1 MSPSLLVPRDVA
13 LAHRRAQLPAQLT
26 AAALDSDLFWTTEA
40 VIEQVG
46 NLGVYPAP
54 RGHKVAVL
62 LVKPP
67 KTLGAIELPDDLR
80 ERKTVASTTGVVLGM
95 GPRAYQDEDRFPGR
109 VADCAPGEV
118 VLIPKYAG
126 SVIRVPGRNGET
138 FSIAFIED
146 DQVIAG
152 WGDASI
158 HASEG
163 QDDQPEEPR
172 APAEAA

>member
-1 MSPSLLVPRDVA
+1 LSPSLLVPTSVA
-13 LAHRRAQLPAQLT
+13 DARRRQLLPAVLT
-26 AAALDSDLFWTTEA
+26 AAALDSDLFWTTDA

-80 ERKTVASTTGVVLGM
+80 ERKTLASTTGVVLGM
-95 GPRAYQDEDRFPGR
+95 GPRAYQDEDRFPGG
-109 VADCAPGEV
+109 VADCRTGEV

-126 SVIRVPGRNGET
+126 SVIRVPGRNGEV

-152 WGDASI
+152 WGDASV
-158 HASEG
+158 HAADPVDE
-163 QDDQPEEPR
+163 PAEPR

>member
-1 MSPSLLVPRDVA
+1 LPPSLLVPRDVA
-13 LAHRRAQLPAQLT
+13 LAHRRDRLPDVLT

-40 VIEQVG
+40 VVEQVG
-46 NLGVYPAP
+46 NLGIYPAP

-80 ERKTVASTTGVVLGM
+80 ERKTLASTTGVVLGM
-95 GPRAYQDEDRFPGR
+95 GPRAYQDEDRFPGL
-109 VADCAPGEV
+109 VADCGVGEV

-152 WGDASI
+152 WGDASV
-158 HASEG
+158 HASG
-163 QDDQPEEPR
+163 LDDQPEEPR